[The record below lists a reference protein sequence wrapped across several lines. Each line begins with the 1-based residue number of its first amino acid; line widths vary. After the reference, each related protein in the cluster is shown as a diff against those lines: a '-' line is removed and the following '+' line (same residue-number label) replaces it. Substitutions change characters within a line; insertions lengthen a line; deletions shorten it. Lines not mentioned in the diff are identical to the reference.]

1 MNKVLVI
8 GGGGRE
14 HALCWRLAK
23 SPSVSQVFCASGNV
37 GIAADAICVN
47 LPTHNDI
54 VSFCKEEEISL
65 VVVGPEQPL
74 VDGLADILRA
84 KKIPVFGASAKAA
97 RLEGSKVFMK
107 NLCQKYGIPTAA
119 YGCFADKNE
128 AVKFL
133 DGKSFPIVIK
143 VDGLAAGKGV
153 IIAESKQEAVDA
165 VESMFAGEFGAAG
178 EQVVIEE
185 FLEGVECSFFALCDG
200 KNAVEFGS
208 AQDHKRA
215 YDGDKGA
222 NTGGM
227 GTYSPLPFMTDEIR
241 AEVMEKIINPTML
254 AMEAEGSPFSG
265 VLFAGL
271 MLTKDGV
278 KLLEYNVRFG
288 DPETQSLMMRFDGDL
303 YLLLKSCADG
313 AVDAGQISFS
323 KQAAVCVVM
332 ASNGYPAAY
341 EKFSIIKGLD
351 VASALP
357 NTKIFH
363 AGTALKD
370 GEIVSNGGR
379 VLGVTA
385 LGDTIKQ
392 AQANAYKAVDLI
404 DWKGG
409 FCRRDI
415 AWQAI
420 SIQ

>member
-23 SPSVSQVFCASGNV
+23 SVSVAKVFCAGGNV
-37 GIAADAICVN
+37 GIAADAVCVD

-54 VSFCKEEEISL
+54 VHFCKKEEISL
-65 VVVGPEQPL
+65 VVIGPEQPL
-74 VDGLADILRA
+74 VEGLADKLRVE
-84 KKIPVFGASAKAA
+84 KIPVFGASAKAA

-119 YGCFADKNE
+119 YGCFADKT
-128 AVKFL
+128 AAIAFL
-133 DGKSFPIVIK
+133 EDKNFPIVVK

-153 IIAESKQEAVDA
+153 IIAESHKEAVDA
-165 VESMFAGEFGAAG
+165 VNSMFAGEFGAAG

-215 YDGDKGA
+215 HDGDKGA

-241 AEVMEKIINPTML
+241 AEVMEKIINPTMK
-254 AMEAEGSPFSG
+254 AMEAEDSPFLG

-271 MLTKDGV
+271 MLTKSGV

-313 AVDAGQISFS
+313 EVDASKISFS
-323 KQAAVCVVM
+323 KQAAICVVM
-332 ASNGYPAAY
+332 AANGYPAAY
-341 EKFSIIKGLD
+341 EKGSVIKGLD
-351 VASALP
+351 KASALP

-363 AGTALKD
+363 AGTALKY

-385 LGDTIKQ
+385 LGNTIKQ
-392 AQANAYKAVDLI
+392 AQENAYKAVDLI

-415 AWQAI
+415 GWQAI
-420 SIQ
+420 Q

>member
-1 MNKVLVI
+1 M
-8 GGGGRE
+8 E
-14 HALCWRLAK
+14 
-23 SPSVSQVFCASGNV
+23 
-37 GIAADAICVN
+37 
-47 LPTHNDI
+47 
-54 VSFCKEEEISL
+54 
-65 VVVGPEQPL
+65 
-74 VDGLADILRA
+74 
-84 KKIPVFGASAKAA
+84 KIPVFGASAKAA

-119 YGCFADKNE
+119 YGCFADKT
-128 AVKFL
+128 AAIAFL
-133 DGKSFPIVIK
+133 EDKNFPIVVK

-153 IIAESKQEAVDA
+153 IIAESHKEAVDA
-165 VESMFAGEFGAAG
+165 VNSMFAGEFGAAG

-215 YDGDKGA
+215 HDGDKGA

-241 AEVMEKIINPTML
+241 AEVMEKIINPTMK
-254 AMEAEGSPFSG
+254 AMEAEDSPFLG

-271 MLTKDGV
+271 MLTKSGV

-313 AVDAGQISFS
+313 EVDASKISFS
-323 KQAAVCVVM
+323 KQAAICVVM
-332 ASNGYPAAY
+332 AANGYPAAY
-341 EKFSIIKGLD
+341 EKGSVIKGLD
-351 VASALP
+351 KASALP

-363 AGTALKD
+363 AGTALKY

-385 LGDTIKQ
+385 LGNTIKQ
-392 AQANAYKAVDLI
+392 AQENAYKAVDLI

-415 AWQAI
+415 GWQAI
-420 SIQ
+420 Q